1 MFGVKSITL
10 RLLRLH
16 PERDS
21 DLPLP
26 TAATEG
32 SAGLDLRAAV
42 TEPIVL
48 RPGERKAIPTGLAM
62 AVPQGAEVQ
71 VRPRSGLAI
80 RHGITLI
87 NSPGTVDSDY
97 RGEVQVLLVNHGQED
112 FVVQRGMRIAQAV
125 VATLTPVTVQQVDS
139 LDDTT
144 RGAGGFGSTGQMG

>member
-1 MFGVKSITL
+1 MQPITL
-10 RLLRLH
+10 KLLRLH

-26 TAATEG
+26 QAATAG

-42 TEPIVL
+42 TEPVVL
-48 RPGERKAIPTGLAM
+48 APGERKAIPTGLAM
-62 AVPQGAEVQ
+62 AVPVGAEVQ

-87 NSPGTVDSDY
+87 NSPGTVDADY

-112 FVVQRGMRIAQAV
+112 FVVERGMRIAQAV
-125 VATLTPVTVQQVDS
+125 VARLTPVVVQAVDS
-139 LDDTT
+139 LDETA
-144 RGAGGFGSTGQMG
+144 RGSGGFGSTGLQG